1 MKKEHAI
8 RVLIADDHPIV
19 REGLRTLVSRQAD
32 MKIVA
37 EAATGREA
45 VDQCVRHKPDVA
57 LIDLRMPE
65 LSGVEAISAIRER
78 VPSVRPI
85 VLTTYDGNEDIYRS
99 LRAGARA
106 YLLKDA
112 PRDELLS
119 CIRTVHEGRTW
130 ISPLAAANLAAR
142 LSEEVLTPREIEVLR
157 LIAAGKSNKQIAA
170 ALFVTEGTI
179 KLHVN
184 HVLRKLKV
192 SGRTEAIS
200 QAVQRGIVHLD

>member
-1 MKKEHAI
+1 MKKKHAI

-19 REGLRTLVSRQAD
+19 REGLCTLVFRQAD
-32 MKIVA
+32 MEIVA
-37 EAATGREA
+37 EAATGPEA
-45 VDQCVRHKPDVA
+45 VEQCVRHKPDVA
-57 LIDLRMPE
+57 LIDLRMPG
-65 LSGVEAISAIRER
+65 LSGVEAISSIRAH
-78 VPSVRPI
+78 VPSVRSI

-119 CIRTVHEGRTW
+119 CIRAVHEGKTW

-142 LSEEVLTPREIEVLR
+142 LNEEALTPRETEVLR
-157 LIAAGKSNKQIAA
+157 LIAAGKSNKEIAA

-184 HVLRKLKV
+184 HLLRKLKV

-200 QAVQRGIVHLD
+200 QAVLRGIVHLG

>member
-32 MKIVA
+32 MKMVA

-45 VDQCVRHKPDVA
+45 VNQCVRHRPDVA

-65 LSGVEAISAIRER
+65 LSGVEAIGAIRAR

-99 LRAGARA
+99 LRAGAKA

-112 PRDELLS
+112 PRNELLS
-119 CIRTVHEGRTW
+119 CIRAVHEGKTW

-142 LSEEVLTPREIEVLR
+142 LSEEELTPREIEVLR
-157 LIAAGKSNKQIAA
+157 LIVAGKSNKEIGA

-184 HVLRKLKV
+184 HLLRKLKV
-192 SGRTEAIS
+192 SGRTEAIRY
-200 QAVQRGIVHLD
+200 AVQRGIVHFD

>member
-1 MKKEHAI
+1 MKNERTI

-45 VDQCVRHKPDVA
+45 VEQCVRHKPDVA

-65 LSGVEAISAIRER
+65 LSGVEAIGAIRAR
-78 VPSVRPI
+78 VPGVRAI

-112 PRDELLS
+112 PREELLS
-119 CIRTVHEGRTW
+119 CIRMVHEGKTW

-142 LSEEVLTPREIEVLR
+142 LSEEELTPREIEVLR
-157 LIAAGKSNKQIAA
+157 LIVAGKSNKEIGA

-184 HVLRKLKV
+184 HLLRKLKV
-192 SGRTEAIS
+192 SGRTEAIRY
-200 QAVQRGIVHLD
+200 AVQRGIVHLD